1 MNLDSLV
8 IQFVTSRYGDRAF
21 PAVKLTTAAFQPSDF
36 MKCWL
41 PNHVGHPLAL
51 LLTSAI
57 PFDRLGAEGVAQ
69 DGLVQ
74 YRLDP
79 HIWPFP

>member
-8 IQFVTSRYGDRAF
+8 IQFVASRYGGRAVQ
-21 PAVKLTTAAFQPSDF
+21 AVKLTTATFQPSDL

-51 LLTSAI
+51 ILTSAI
-57 PFDRLGAEGVAQ
+57 PFDRLGAEGFVQ

-74 YRLDP
+74 Y
-79 HIWPFP
+79 